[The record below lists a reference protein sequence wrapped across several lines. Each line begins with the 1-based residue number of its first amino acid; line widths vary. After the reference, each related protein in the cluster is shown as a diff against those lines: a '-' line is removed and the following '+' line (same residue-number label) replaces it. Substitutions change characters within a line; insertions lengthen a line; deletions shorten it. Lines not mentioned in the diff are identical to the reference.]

1 MHKKSTTYRH
11 YLRGEIMEKKQKRP
25 VPQELRDQPVPPV
38 KGAVTD
44 LQDAVLRPEGSI
56 RQERAVQL
64 EDSSI
69 FGSWL

>member
-1 MHKKSTTYRH
+1 MHKKSTVCRH
-11 YLRGEIMEKKQKRP
+11 YPRGEIVEKKKEQP

-44 LQDAVLRPEGSI
+44 WQDAVLRPDRAMEQNAAI
-56 RQERAVQL
+56 REA
-64 EDSSI
+64 D

>member
-1 MHKKSTTYRH
+1 MHKKSTVCRH
-11 YLRGEIMEKKQKRP
+11 YPRGEIVEKKKEQP

-44 LQDAVLRPEGSI
+44 PQDAVLRPEGSL
-56 RQERAVQL
+56 RQERTAQL

>member
-1 MHKKSTTYRH
+1 MHKKSMPHRH
-11 YLRGEIMEKKQKRP
+11 YLWGEIVEKKKEQPAPK
-25 VPQELRDQPVPPV
+25 ELRDQPVPPV

-44 LQDAVLRPEGSI
+44 LQDAVPRPENNLQ
-56 RQERAVQL
+56 QERAVQL